1 MYEGVLQWSV
11 SDCGGGGG
19 VVHIWI
25 KVHTD
30 TDHPWHHPVQLSGA
44 GTDSLVKKVSSLKI
58 FQIFYW

>member
-1 MYEGVLQWSV
+1 MFEGVLQWSV

-19 VVHIWI
+19 GVGVHIWI

-44 GTDSLVKKVSSLKI
+44 G
-58 FQIFYW
+58 